1 MRNSQTVDSPSLVP
15 IKLPSGVYVAL
26 TIASEFEVE
35 KWEEGE
41 EEVVAVE
48 RREEAATQ
56 AVRLESTI
64 RSVET
69 HDREGRMSSV
79 EDEGRCA

>member
-56 AVRLESTI
+56 ACL
-64 RSVET
+64 SVA
-69 HDREGRMSSV
+69 RY
-79 EDEGRCA
+79 A